1 MRFITVYIK
10 HFCMIVCCL
19 LGAWSF
25 LKGNSGWVDL
35 GRRRDKDGMGRVQ
48 GWKLWSGW
56 EDLLSIRKEKEINMY
71 IRCNRFR
78 SLNHLEILGR
88 LVCNNYQILSTVT
101 SAWEA
106 LLNIEYDIEF
116 SKMFIIPL
124 SLLWKC
130 QTLELLSSEKYQI
143 KMFR

>member
-25 LKGNSGWVDL
+25 LKGNSCWVDL
-35 GRRRDKDGMGRVQ
+35 GRKRDKDRIGRVQ
-48 GWKLWSGW
+48 EWKLWSGW

-71 IRCNRFR
+71 IRCNRFC
-78 SLNHLEILGR
+78 SLNHLEISCR

-106 LLNIEYDIEF
+106 LLNVEYNIEF

-124 SLLWKC
+124 FYYENVRHLNCSVVR
-130 QTLELLSSEKYQI
+130 SI
-143 KMFR
+143 R